1 MWYNGSPGQS
11 RLLQGY
17 CRPSRKGDGDWI
29 NSENVE
35 RQMDFI
41 VVRQAKFS
49 ADIAELTASAAKH
62 EQQIANLVDAL
73 LSLTNRVEHQGNEIA
88 GLIQHGK
95 DVERR
100 FEETDGRLNA
110 LILA

>member
-1 MWYNGSPGQS
+1 MS
-11 RLLQGY
+11 
-17 CRPSRKGDGDWI
+17 
-29 NSENVE
+29 SENVE

-62 EQQIANLVDAL
+62 DQQIANLVDAL

-110 LILA
+110 LILAVESFVSGQK